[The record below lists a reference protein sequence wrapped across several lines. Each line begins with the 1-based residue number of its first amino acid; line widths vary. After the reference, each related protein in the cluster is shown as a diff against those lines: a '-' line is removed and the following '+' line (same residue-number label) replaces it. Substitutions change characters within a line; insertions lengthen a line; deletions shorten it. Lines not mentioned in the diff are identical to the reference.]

1 MILPTTVPSL
11 TVYASWN
18 SATDRAQVS
27 HLSIPLCRVQI
38 PSPGSDCWAGLH
50 WGKELAVIWI
60 PRSISGQSLRMV
72 YGLWML
78 MVCVQHMIFAGFWP
92 KMAKGWQTD
101 AGDVT
106 SKIHGQIVEICDG
119 ETCTMRAR
127 LQCVCVCVCFFS
139 CCDFEWVRALCKA

>member
-1 MILPTTVPSL
+1 
-11 TVYASWN
+11 
-18 SATDRAQVS
+18 
-27 HLSIPLCRVQI
+27 
-38 PSPGSDCWAGLH
+38 
-50 WGKELAVIWI
+50 
-60 PRSISGQSLRMV
+60 
-72 YGLWML
+72 
-78 MVCVQHMIFAGFWP
+78 
-92 KMAKGWQTD
+92 MAKGWQTD